1 MRRRALRSKPSVVV
15 LGDIT
20 IDILARIEAFTG
32 LGQDCLS
39 PRLELHCGGVGANT
53 AIALAK
59 WGLSVRL
66 MGSVGRDCFGDLA
79 LRFLRAERVDVS
91 RVRRDED
98 AMTGLM
104 FIIVRADGQRTI
116 FGSRA
121 ANAELAAPTPRGDL
135 DGIQGTHLV
144 GYSFLSA
151 SGTEAAEQLLEKSQ
165 QRGNWVS
172 LDVGMAPSRE
182 IPQKILQVAGK
193 VDILFAN
200 SDEATALTGRPDQ
213 LEAFGVL
220 EETGAREVVMKRGSQ
235 GCLYSEN
242 GRVREAPSFAVAAT
256 DTTGAGDAFVGAFL
270 RARLR
275 DWPKAE
281 AALLAN
287 AAGAAAASVVGA
299 GETMPSPQRILRL
312 LRDGRLGDGW
322 DKVRLS
328 ALARL
333 RKELD
338 L

>member
-1 MRRRALRSKPSVVV
+1 V

-20 IDILARIEAFTG
+20 IDILARIEAFAG

-39 PRLELHCGGVGANT
+39 PELELHCGGVGANT

-66 MGSVGRDCFGDLA
+66 MGSIGRDCFGDLA

-91 RVRRDED
+91 RVRRDEA

-104 FIIVRADGQRTI
+104 FIVVCADGQRTI

-121 ANAELAAPTPRGDL
+121 ANAELAPLARHGGL
-135 DGIQGTHLV
+135 DGIEGTHLV
-144 GYSFLSA
+144 GYTFLST
-151 SGTEAAEQLLEKSQ
+151 SGAEAAEQLLEKS
-165 QRGNWVS
+165 RRCGSWVS

-200 SDEATALTGRPDQ
+200 SDEAIALTGRPDPF
-213 LEAFGVL
+213 EAFGAL

-235 GCLYSEN
+235 GCLFSE
-242 GRVREAPSFAVAAT
+242 GGKLQEAPSFAVTAT
-256 DTTGAGDAFVGAFL
+256 DTTGVGDAFVAAFL

-281 AALLAN
+281 AVLLAN

-299 GETMPSPQRILRL
+299 GEAMPSPRQILGL
-312 LRDGRLGDGW
+312 LRTGRLDDPW
-322 DKVRLS
+322 DKLRLS
-328 ALARL
+328 ALVRL
-333 RKELD
+333 KKELG

>member
-1 MRRRALRSKPSVVV
+1 MRRRTVRKPSLLV

-20 IDILARIEAFTG
+20 IDILARIEAFAG

-39 PRLELHCGGVGANT
+39 PELELHCGGVGANT

-79 LRFLRAERVDVS
+79 LRFLRAERIDVS

-98 AMTGLM
+98 ATTGLM
-104 FIIVRADGQRTI
+104 FIAVRADGQRTI
-116 FGSRA
+116 FGSRG
-121 ANAELAAPTPRGDL
+121 ANAELAPLARRGGL
-135 DGIQGTHLV
+135 GGIEGTHLV
-144 GYSFLSA
+144 GYSFLST
-151 SGTEAAEQLLEKSQ
+151 SGAEAAEQLLEKSR
-165 QRGNWVS
+165 QRGSWIS

-182 IPQKILQVAGK
+182 IPQKILQLAGK

-200 SDEATALTGRPDQ
+200 SDEAIALTGRPDQ
-213 LEAFGVL
+213 FEAFGAL
-220 EETGAREVVMKRGSQ
+220 EEAGAREVVMKRGSR
-235 GCLYSEN
+235 GCLFSEN
-242 GRVREAPSFAVAAT
+242 GRLQEAPSFAVAAT
-256 DTTGAGDAFVGAFL
+256 DTTGAGDAFVAAFL

-281 AALLAN
+281 AALLGN

-299 GETMPSPQRILRL
+299 GEAMPSPRQILRL
-312 LRDGRLGDGW
+312 LRHGRMDDPW

-333 RKELD
+333 RKELGV
-338 L
+338 